1 MPFLSKVRTA
11 RPAALEVSAV
21 SKRRTISLIISLVL
35 TLAVVVP
42 PGALA
47 YYEVVATAPAA
58 RDAAPTAPT
67 RDEEETNAEAPQD
80 AVGAGEARP
89 PKRKGNGFARALG
102 APFRALARLFGGGRK
117 SETAKKPAPPPAQET
132 AAERSDV
139 KEERAPGESKPQTRT
154 AARPAPVQ
162 APEGGPVT
170 TPAAPV
176 RETASAPRNSELD
189 R

>member
-1 MPFLSKVRTA
+1 MPFPSKVRTA

-58 RDAAPTAPT
+58 SDAAPTAPT
-67 RDEEETNAEAPQD
+67 RVEEETNAQAPGD
-80 AVGAGEARP
+80 AVEAGDARP

-117 SETAKKPAPPPAQET
+117 TETAKKTAPLPAQET
-132 AAERSDV
+132 AATRNEGRQ
-139 KEERAPGESKPQTRT
+139 ETAPAEPKPQTQT
-154 AARPAPVQ
+154 AAQPAPVQ
-162 APEGGPVT
+162 APEV
-170 TPAAPV
+170 
-176 RETASAPRNSELD
+176 
-189 R
+189 